1 MAGVNERIGEG
12 LIRIG
17 AMNKDQVDIILKRQK
32 GGDDRLFG
40 EIAVELG
47 FVNIEAI
54 IEYLESKSKDV

>member
-12 LIRIG
+12 LTRIG
-17 AMNKDQVDIILKRQK
+17 AISKEQVDIILKRQQE
-32 GGDDRLFG
+32 GDDRLFG

-54 IEYLESKSKDV
+54 IEYLESKSKDE